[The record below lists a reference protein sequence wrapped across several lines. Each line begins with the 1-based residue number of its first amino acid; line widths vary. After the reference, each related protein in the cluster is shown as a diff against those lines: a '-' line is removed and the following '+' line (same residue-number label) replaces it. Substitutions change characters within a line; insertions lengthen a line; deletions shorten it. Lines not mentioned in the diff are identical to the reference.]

1 MNLENTQQLLRDF
14 PRLYRS
20 QRIDPD
26 RRGVQVTLARWD
38 FQCGDGWTELVY
50 SLSRAITDHAQRA
63 GLDISAVQV
72 KEKFGTLRL
81 YVYDGDD
88 VIRNLIGEA
97 ERESERTCEI
107 CGAPGVLIRAAW
119 CATRCAL
126 HRDQRA

>member
-1 MNLENTQQLLRDF
+1 M
-14 PRLYRS
+14 
-20 QRIDPD
+20 
-26 RRGVQVTLARWD
+26 
-38 FQCGDGWTELVY
+38 ELVY

-72 KEKFGTLRL
+72 KEKFGTLRF